1 MKPELEC
8 APCLH
13 IWLYERAGVL
23 TDHETCFQLSRS
35 ILRILSEEFRSDV
48 NLALLANKTIEPIE
62 EYVVQSSQYYNPFK
76 LKSNQHARELL
87 PEAKNFI
94 DQGKTEQERLIR
106 ACCLASVSNI
116 APIGGPS
123 GSFKFQEVID
133 LLAEK
138 KPLPVVRGNVF
149 EAIKTAK
156 KIFYITDNAGEIGF
170 DGLLISQLK
179 EMGKEITLLV
189 KEDPFFE
196 DATITDVTFFNLDHL
211 VDHLYTVK
219 GLFVPTQTPSPLM
232 EAFNQSDLILSKGT
246 GNFEALYEEVNQKP
260 VIYMLKVKCRPI
272 SQRVGVEM
280 GTFLVKG

>member
-23 TDHETCFQLSRS
+23 TDNETRFQLSRS
-35 ILRILSEEFRSDV
+35 ILRILSEEFRSDI
-48 NLALLANKTIEPIE
+48 NLAHLANRTIEPIE
-62 EYVVQSSQYYNPFK
+62 EYVIQSSQYYNPFK
-76 LKSNQHARELL
+76 LKSNQHAYELL
-87 PEAKNFI
+87 TKAKIFI

-106 ACCLASVSNI
+106 ACGLASASNI

-133 LLAEK
+133 ILEGK
-138 KPLPVVRGNVF
+138 KALPVVMGDVF
-149 EAIKTAK
+149 KFIHKAK
-156 KIFYITDNAGEIGF
+156 RIFYITDNAGEIGF

-179 EMGKEITLLV
+179 EMGKETTLLV

-196 DATITDVTFFNLDHL
+196 DATLKDVTFFNLDHL
-211 VDHLYTVK
+211 VDHLFMVK

-232 EAFNQSDLILSKGT
+232 EAFHQSDLILSKGT
-246 GNFEALYEEVNQKP
+246 GNFEALQDEVNEKP
-260 VIYMLKVKCRPI
+260 VIYMLKVKCKPI
-272 SQRVGVEM
+272 SEKVRVDL
-280 GTFLVKG
+280 GTFIVKV